1 MSSSN
6 HLRENTLAE
15 NYKNRT
21 IPAFISLLKIYRDSL
36 SRRSVHLPYHIF
48 TRAVRSECFRSLEA
62 YCVAN
67 RVCVTGLQACMLR
80 SFLQA
85 LYSQDID
92 RPMRLLL
99 TLPRP
104 VTLQLIKYFTAKSVG
119 RSTQLEGASRR
130 YRMPSVSSGRCA
142 HVTARHISLHGLSIQ
157 DPTAQACA

>member
-15 NYKNRT
+15 NYKNRI

-67 RVCVTGLQACMLR
+67 RVCVTGL
-80 SFLQA
+80 
-85 LYSQDID
+85 
-92 RPMRLLL
+92 
-99 TLPRP
+99 
-104 VTLQLIKYFTAKSVG
+104 
-119 RSTQLEGASRR
+119 
-130 YRMPSVSSGRCA
+130 
-142 HVTARHISLHGLSIQ
+142 
-157 DPTAQACA
+157 